1 MKGRCGRVPQETK
14 PIQKSFLS
22 MDNSMQCRL
31 FYQEKSRKQT
41 SECGSEISS
50 AAFVHTCHSIAKG
63 SFTLEAAVLV
73 PLFTGFLVA
82 ILFFF
87 RVIQIQE
94 NLYEAMVYTGR
105 TISVTAF
112 GENVGIGEEV
122 LTPASYVA
130 ANAAVHQH
138 YKSGFTDQDQAYRFL
153 IGGMPGLSLI
163 RSETAGDYID
173 LKADYRIKLP
183 IDFFGTRWILGG
195 QECKVRKW
203 NGYQKDAVE
212 SEKEDDIWVYI
223 TPRGAVY
230 HKDRNCKYLDL
241 TIRSVERTAVDHL
254 RNKDGSCYYP
264 CEVCGNRKTGGAV
277 YITDYGTSYHTS
289 INCSGLRRSI
299 QMVRL
304 SECDRGPCSKCGM

>member
-1 MKGRCGRVPQETK
+1 
-14 PIQKSFLS
+14 

-31 FYQEKSRKQT
+31 FYQAKSRKKP
-41 SECGSEISS
+41 SEGGSETSS
-50 AAFVHTCHSIAKG
+50 AAFVHTCHSVSKG

-87 RVIQIQE
+87 RVIQVQE
-94 NLYEAMVYTGR
+94 NLYEAMVHTGR
-105 TISVTAF
+105 TLSVTSF
-112 GENVGIGEEV
+112 GENYGIGEEV
-122 LTPASYVA
+122 LTPASFVV
-130 ANAAVHQH
+130 ANAAVHRQ
-138 YKSGFTDQDQAYRFL
+138 YKSGFTDPEQADRFL

-173 LKADYRIKLP
+173 LRADYRVKLP
-183 IDFFGTRWILGG
+183 VDFFGTKWILGE

-203 NGYQKDAVE
+203 NGYQKDAVD
-212 SEKEDDIWVYI
+212 SEKEEDIWVYI
-223 TPRGAVY
+223 TPHGSVY
-230 HKDRNCKYLDL
+230 HKDRNCNYLDL
-241 TIRSVERTAVDHL
+241 TIRSVNRLALDQL
-254 RNKDGSCYYP
+254 RNKDGSRYVP
-264 CEVCGNRKTGGAV
+264 CEVCGNRMTGVAY